1 MPEKAKKPKNSDS
14 CFAGTKRAISERL
27 ADWFGPMKI
36 PTRIAETQNQPRV
49 GASAPSSVATA
60 SAATLRPM
68 VALPPI
74 RSSTK
79 PNANAPSPA
88 PTLRT
93 MPNVT
98 NSWKLKPN
106 VPTA

>member
-14 CFAGTKRAISERL
+14 CFAGTKRAISDRL
-27 ADWFGPMKI
+27 ADWLGPAKI
-36 PTRIAETQNQPRV
+36 PTSTAAAQNAVRV
-49 GASAPSSVATA
+49 CASAASSVAAA
-60 SAATLRPM
+60 SAATLSPT
-68 VALPPI
+68 VALPPM

-79 PNANAPSPA
+79 PKASAPSPA
-88 PTLRT
+88 PTLMT

-98 NSWKLKPN
+98 RSSKLKPN

>member
-1 MPEKAKKPKNSDS
+1 MSD
-14 CFAGTKRAISERL
+14 RL

-36 PTRIAETQNQPRV
+36 PARTAETQNQVRV
-49 GASAPSSVATA
+49 GASAPTSVATA
-60 SAATLRPM
+60 SAATLSPI
-68 VALPPI
+68 VALPPM

-98 NSWKLKPN
+98 SSSKLKPN